1 MKLLISKQILFV
13 FSLENV
19 QRTGIENIHTVIR
32 VKGWTIL
39 VAVDQSAEY
48 CRTQQDLEHAKVIL
62 PHENV
67 C

>member
-1 MKLLISKQILFV
+1 MYREQYREYSYCY
-13 FSLENV
+13 S
-19 QRTGIENIHTVIR
+19 G

-48 CRTQQDLEHAKVIL
+48 YRTQQDLEHAKVIL